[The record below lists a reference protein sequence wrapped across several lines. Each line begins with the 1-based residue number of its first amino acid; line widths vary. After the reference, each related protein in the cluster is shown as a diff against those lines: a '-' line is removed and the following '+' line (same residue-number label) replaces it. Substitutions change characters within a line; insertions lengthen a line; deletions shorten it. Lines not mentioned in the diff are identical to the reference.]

1 MSCGCPCISNNI
13 EPVSEVL
20 GQAGDLIDV
29 SDTNALSEKVVD
41 LLNNSKL
48 RRKLSK
54 LARERTISLFSPD
67 KIHKQFKEILVRYL

>member
-20 GQAGDLIDV
+20 GQAGVLIDV
-29 SDTNALSEKVVD
+29 SDAKALSEKVVD

-54 LARERTISLFSPD
+54 LARERAISLFSPD